1 MSLRCLCV
9 SCGDAREEVDL
20 QARRSG
26 EPAIPK
32 RARRS

>member
-1 MSLRCLCV
+1 M

-20 QARRSG
+20 QARSSG

-32 RARRS
+32 RARLS